1 MISGMHANVASNP
14 RGFEQFAKEF
24 QTEEFQAKLR
34 DAISNPNGRSAKYA
48 LDKLVPVLTYAG
60 RKSVFGALER
70 NESAGQILA
79 LGRRFGCASAF
90 LTFGIDDV
98 NHPNAIRFAVP
109 SSNNRDF
116 PAVVSSASQ
125 AEMKRGIRLRDGDEG
140 YIPFHWSERF
150 KTMIDNPVGAAIAY
164 KQVVHDIMSILI
176 GIKPSNYSGDND
188 KTLKTSFVSPDS
200 NSIGINGTGWAF
212 FGKTETTG
220 SGSLHFHVVIWGG
233 LSPEL
238 LESVADIPELCQ
250 KVASALDSMYCAR
263 IDKHNHVKDLTVQSM
278 RQIQGLNR
286 LRATSLKSKSTQ
298 TSISPSSSPS
308 TTSDGKSISSH
319 EYLSF
324 FYLLTMLAS
333 NACYRFLYF

>member
-1 MISGMHANVASNP
+1 
-14 RGFEQFAKEF
+14 
-24 QTEEFQAKLR
+24 
-34 DAISNPNGRSAKYA
+34 